1 MATRWLFSLFFPV
14 GRMDIR
20 LLEQAFDVAE
30 AYAGFQAAHGAL
42 GAVASFTGVVRA
54 QASDAAVGYLYLD
67 WYPGMTE
74 ASIQAIADATVER
87 FGVAALAI
95 WHRCGR
101 VDAGQPVVFVA
112 AASPHRRAAFEAVD
126 YAMDRLKSE
135 AAFWK
140 REVGPGLDRWI
151 EPTQGDRKDLERWT
165 TKP

>member
-1 MATRWLFSLFFPV
+1 
-14 GRMDIR
+14 MDIR
-20 LLEQAFDVAE
+20 LLEQPFDAAE
-30 AYAGFQAAHGAL
+30 AFALFQAAHGAL

-54 QASDAAVGYLYLD
+54 QAADAVVGHLYLD

-74 ASIQAIADATVER
+74 ASIEAIAVAVVER
-87 FGVAALAI
+87 FGVAALTI

-112 AASPHRRAAFEAVD
+112 AASPHRRAALQAVD

-140 REVGPGLDRWI
+140 REVGPGIDRWI
-151 EPTQGDRKDLERWT
+151 EPTAGDAADLHRWIVD
-165 TKP
+165 

>member
-1 MATRWLFSLFFPV
+1 
-14 GRMDIR
+14 MDIR
-20 LLEQAFDVAE
+20 LLEQGFDAAE
-30 AYAGFQAAHGAL
+30 AHADFVTQHGAL
-42 GAVASFTGVVRA
+42 GAVASFTGVVREA
-54 QASDAAVGYLYLD
+54 AAGDAVAYLYLD

-74 ASIQAIADATVER
+74 ASIQAIAAAAVER

-140 REVGPGLDRWI
+140 REVGEGLDRWI
-151 EPTQGDRKDLERWT
+151 EPTARDAHDLQRWT
-165 TKP
+165 QNE

>member
-1 MATRWLFSLFFPV
+1 
-14 GRMDIR
+14 MDIR
-20 LLEQAFDVAE
+20 LLEQPFDAAAAHGDFV
-30 AYAGFQAAHGAL
+30 AAHGAL

-54 QASDAAVGYLYLD
+54 AAAGGEVGYLYLD

-74 ASIQAIADATVER
+74 ASIEAIASAAVAR
-87 FGVAALAI
+87 FGVAAMAV

-101 VDAGQPVVFVA
+101 VEAGQPVVFVA

-140 REVGPGLDRWI
+140 REVGPGLDRWV
-151 EPTQGDRKDLERWT
+151 EPTNGDARDLERWKT
-165 TKP
+165 L

>member
-1 MATRWLFSLFFPV
+1 V
-14 GRMDIR
+14 DIR
-20 LLEQAFDVAE
+20 LLEQPFDAAAAHSAFLAE
-30 AYAGFQAAHGAL
+30 HGAL

-54 QASDAAVGYLYLD
+54 AASAGEVAHLYLD

-74 ASIQAIADATVER
+74 ASIQGIADAAVER
-87 FGVAALAI
+87 FKVTALCI

-101 VDAGQPVVFVA
+101 VEAGHAVVFVG

-140 REVGPGLDRWI
+140 REIGPGVDHWV
-151 EPTQGDRKDLERWT
+151 EPTINDAADLARWV
-165 TKP
+165 KP

>member
-1 MATRWLFSLFFPV
+1 
-14 GRMDIR
+14 MDIR
-20 LLEQAFDVAE
+20 LLEQAFDAAE
-30 AYAGFQAAHGAL
+30 AHAGFLSAHAAL

-54 QASDAAVGYLYLD
+54 AAGGAGVDYLYLD

-74 ASIQAIADATVER
+74 ASLEAIASAAVVR
-87 FGVAALAI
+87 FEVAALAL

-101 VDAGQPVVFVA
+101 VETGQPVVFVA

-140 REVGPGLDRWI
+140 REVGPGLDRWV
-151 EPTQGDRKDLERWT
+151 EPTSRDTQDLERW
-165 TKP
+165 KAK

>member
-1 MATRWLFSLFFPV
+1 V
-14 GRMDIR
+14 NIR
-20 LLEQAFDVAE
+20 LLEHPFDAAE
-30 AYAGFQAAHGAL
+30 AHAGFVNAHGAF
-42 GAVASFTGVVRA
+42 GAIASFIGVVRA
-54 QASDAAVGYLYLD
+54 TAAGDAVAHLYLD

-74 ASIQAIADATVER
+74 ASIEAIADAAVVR

-101 VDAGQPVVFVA
+101 VEAGQPVVFVA

-140 REVGPGLDRWI
+140 REVGPGLDRWV
-151 EPTQGDRKDLERWT
+151 EPTKGDTEDLERWNQS
-165 TKP
+165 